1 MTDFNLVDLATEQ
14 AAKTEALV
22 NECAELL
29 FNRFDWKSRIGE
41 VTEELSLEPKT
52 LDNALAA
59 FMQLDSL
66 TLRLTLEKV
75 AMAFCERSATTLIK
89 AYGDKWREMLETPSY
104 D

>member
-1 MTDFNLVDLATEQ
+1 MNLVNEMEEQ

-75 AMAFCERSATTLIK
+75 ALSFCERSATTLIK
-89 AYGDKWREMLETPSY
+89 AYGDKWREMLDGVDY
-104 D
+104 DV

>member
-1 MTDFNLVDLATEQ
+1 MNLVNELEEQ
-14 AAKTEALV
+14 AAKTEAI
-22 NECAELL
+22 EHACAEYL
-29 FNRFDWKSRIGE
+29 FNKFDWKNRICE

-59 FMQLDSL
+59 FMYCDSL

-75 AMAFCERSATTLIK
+75 AMAFSERSARILVAK
-89 AYGDKWREMLETPSY
+89 YQDNWREALEEPSY

>member
-1 MTDFNLVDLATEQ
+1 MDFNLVDIASEQ
-14 AAKTEALV
+14 AAKTEAL
-22 NECAELL
+22 EHAAAEYL
-29 FNRFDWKSRIGE
+29 FNKFDWKNRISE

-75 AMAFCERSATTLIK
+75 AMAFSERSARILVAK
-89 AYGDKWREMLETPSY
+89 YQDGWRDALEEPSY

>member
-1 MTDFNLVDLATEQ
+1 MNLVNEMEEQ

-66 TLRLTLEKV
+66 TLRLTLEEV
-75 AMAFCERSATTLIK
+75 AMSFCERSATTLIK
-89 AYGDKWREMLETPSY
+89 AYGDKWREMLDGVDY
-104 D
+104 DV

>member
-1 MTDFNLVDLATEQ
+1 MNLVNEMEEQ
-14 AAKTEALV
+14 AAKNEALV

-75 AMAFCERSATTLIK
+75 AMSFCERSATTLIK
-89 AYGDKWREMLETPSY
+89 AYGDKWREMLDGVDY
-104 D
+104 DV

>member
-1 MTDFNLVDLATEQ
+1 MNLVNEMEEQ

-29 FNRFDWKSRIGE
+29 FNRFDWKSRISE
-41 VTEELSLEPKT
+41 VTEELSLEPRT

-75 AMAFCERSATTLIK
+75 ALSFCERSATTLIK
-89 AYGDKWREMLETPSY
+89 AYGDKWREMLDGVDYE
-104 D
+104 

>member
-1 MTDFNLVDLATEQ
+1 MNLVNQMEEQ
-14 AAKTEALV
+14 AALREAL
-22 NECAELL
+22 EHACAEYL
-29 FNRFDWKSRIGE
+29 FNKFDWRNRISE

-59 FMQLDSL
+59 FMQMDSL

-75 AMAFCERSATTLIK
+75 AMAFSERSARILVAK
-89 AYGDKWREMLETPSY
+89 YQDGWREALEEPSY